1 MPPRWSRKPDRADPA
16 YRMLDDRMNFAVHV
30 AAYGAVNSGLW
41 FFRILEGPSELG
53 MPGGVL
59 GTGWITAIWGSIL
72 TAHTLFLFFIAKYP
86 EPAAT
91 STAAKG
97 FQPSSKAPKSAKRS
111 SS

>member
-30 AAYGAVNSGLW
+30 AAYCAVNSGLW
-41 FFRILEGPSELG
+41 FFRVLEGFSELG
-53 MPGGVL
+53 VPGGVL
-59 GTGWITAIWGSIL
+59 GTGWISAIWGSVL

-86 EPAAT
+86 DPT
-91 STAAKG
+91 PGSSAAKG
-97 FQPSSKAPKSAKRS
+97 FQPSQKAAKSSKRS